1 MTVPGNAPDP
11 FAVGVGVLAAIVSGA
26 SFGETRR
33 GAAQPARGAAEPR
46 RDAAQPPR
54 AAAAWYDA
62 RRALIALTAAIDEF
76 ETYVLE
82 DGLGSF
88 AFAPGAARFALT
100 APDRAYRLRLLD
112 ERTLDAAFRL
122 ADGLHVVAGIL
133 DAADRSALAAP
144 LSAGLRAGG
153 FPDTYA
159 DLVARG
165 RAAVRLYAGLLDGV
179 ATRAA
184 FEGVVARTA

>member
-1 MTVPGNAPDP
+1 MTLPGNAPDP

-33 GAAQPARGAAEPR
+33 MAARPPRDAAQPARE
-46 RDAAQPPR
+46 
-54 AAAAWYDA
+54 AAAWYDA

-82 DGLGSF
+82 DGLASS

-112 ERTLDAAFRL
+112 ERTLDAAFHL
-122 ADGLHVVAGIL
+122 ADCLHAVAGLL
-133 DAADRSALAAP
+133 DATDRSALAAP

-153 FPDTYA
+153 FPDTYG

-165 RAAVRLYAGLLDGV
+165 RAAVRLYADLLGGV
-179 ATRAA
+179 ATQAA
-184 FEGVVARTA
+184 FEEVVARTA